1 MSNHSYKLLWPG
13 LLTGILMLMTAGSL
27 PAQSAPGKVHGL
39 VADASGAVIP
49 GTAISV
55 KGKSGRAETTS
66 ADARGTFQISGLAP
80 GQYTMSASFKG
91 FGIVTKDFEL
101 TSGQDLNLDLVLKP
115 AVQQLEI
122 LVQGKEG
129 EEEGQGRGVGVS
141 ADSNANATVIS
152 GKELDYLSDDP
163 SDLAN
168 DLLELAGPAAGPS
181 GGQIY
186 VDGFSSGTLPSKVSI
201 REVRI
206 NQNPFAA
213 EQDKLGYGRVDV
225 YTKPGSRQFHGQ
237 IGVDDNDAIFN
248 SADPFIPDKLA
259 HNTAIVTGDFLVPLT
274 NKLTGYLSFQRRN
287 INNTIGVNSIILDS
301 NLNQVPFRQS
311 LPLSDRVD
319 MGIGRLD
326 YVIDPNR
333 TLIARY
339 SYTGATDKNTGLEQ
353 FDLPSQVF
361 DTRSYEH
368 RVQISY
374 NSRISARTENDV
386 RFEFKRSYNAQI
398 AQGTEPEVEVAGAFA
413 SGHNP
418 IGRALLWQDYYE
430 VQNHTLMI
438 NGKHGIKF
446 GGRMRLSLDTGNST
460 QFFNGQYSFSSIDA
474 YRITLQGMQQGLTP
488 AQIRAAGGGAEQ
500 FDFIRGEPGITLNA
514 VDIGLYAQDEWR
526 IRPNLNL
533 GYGLRY
539 ETQNL
544 ISDHLDFAPRV
555 GIAWGLGGDG
565 KGGPNTV
572 IRAGFGLFYDRYIAE
587 LAAITRRIDGVHAQE
602 IVFPA
607 PDFYPNLPAPNQAG
621 GIPTRFRAEQ
631 GLRSPYTM
639 QTGVSVERQIR
650 KSATVSVTYLFS
662 RGLRQLISRNINSP
676 EPGTFNPDDPA
687 SGVRP
692 LGPGLNVFQFE
703 SAGNYRQ
710 NQLVTNVNLRT
721 SSRISLVGRHTL
733 SYAYSNVASS
743 GALPAAQ
750 FDPRTDYGRAAF
762 DVRHR
767 ISAGAVI
774 DLPGGFR
781 ASPLF
786 LLKSGN
792 PFDIVMAEDLN
803 GDSVLNDRPAFATDL
818 SRPSVVFTRYGAFD
832 SAPIAG
838 QTIIPRNVGTSPLQ
852 YTVNLRLARTFVFGE
867 KQNSGNPDA
876 PKSRSATGRWDP
888 HYSLSLSV
896 TAQNLLNHT
905 NAGPSVGILTSPLFG
920 QSTALSGGA
929 YSSTSANRRISLQ
942 AAIKF

>member
-1 MSNHSYKLLWPG
+1 MSKSSYKLLWPG
-13 LLTGILMLMTAGSL
+13 LLAGLMLMAAGNL
-27 PAQSAPGKVHGL
+27 PAQNATGKIHGL
-39 VADASGAVIP
+39 VADSSGAVIP

-55 KGKSGRAETTS
+55 KGRSGRAETTS
-66 ADARGTFQISGLAP
+66 ADAKGTFQINGLQP
-80 GQYTMSASFKG
+80 GPYTMSATFKG
-91 FGIVTKDFEL
+91 FAILTRNFEL
-101 TSGQDLNLDLVLKP
+101 TPGQDLTLDLVLKP

-122 LVQGKEG
+122 IVQGKEG
-129 EEEGQGRGVGVS
+129 EDEGQGRGVGVS
-141 ADSNANATVIS
+141 SDSNANATVIS

-168 DLLELAGPAAGPS
+168 DLLELAGPAAGPN

-186 VDGFSSGTLPSKVSI
+186 VDGFSSGTLPPKISI

-225 YTKPGSRQFHGQ
+225 YTKPGGRQFHGQ
-237 IGVDDNDAIFN
+237 IAVDDNNAIFN
-248 SADPFIPDKLA
+248 SADPFQTTKLA
-259 HNTAIVTGDFLVPLT
+259 HNTAIVTGDFLIPVT
-274 NKLTGYLSFQRRN
+274 NSLTGYLSFQRRN
-287 INNTIGVNSIILDS
+287 INNTIGVNSLILDS

-319 MGIGRLD
+319 MSIGRLD
-326 YVIDPNR
+326 YTIDPNR

-398 AQGTEPEVEVAGAFA
+398 AQGSEPEVEVAGAFA
-413 SGHNP
+413 SGNNP

-430 VQNHTLMI
+430 VQNHTLLI

-460 QFFNGQYSFSSIDA
+460 QFFNGQYSFSSLDA
-474 YRITLQGMQQGLTP
+474 YRITVRGLQEGLTP

-500 FDFIRGEPGITLNA
+500 FDFIRGRPDITLNA
-514 VDIGLYAQDEWR
+514 VDVGLYAQDEWR

-533 GYGLRY
+533 GYGVRY

-544 ISDHLDFAPRV
+544 IHDHLDLAPRV
-555 GIAWGLGGDG
+555 GIAWGLGGGG

-572 IRAGFGLFYDRYIAE
+572 IRAGFGLFFDRYSAE
-587 LAAITRRIDGVHAQE
+587 LAAITRRIDGVNAQE
-602 IVFPA
+602 IIFPE
-607 PDFYPNLPAPNQAG
+607 PNFYPNLPAPNQAG
-621 GIPTRFRAEQ
+621 GIPTRFQADQ
-631 GLRSPYTM
+631 GLRAPYTV

-662 RGLRQLISRNINSP
+662 RGLRQLISRNVNSP
-676 EPGTFNPDDPA
+676 LPGTFNPDDPA
-687 SGVRP
+687 SGIRP
-692 LGPGLNVFQFE
+692 LGPSLNVFQFE
-703 SAGNYRQ
+703 STGNFRQ

-721 SSRISLVGRHTL
+721 SSRISLVAKHTL
-733 SYAYSNVASS
+733 SYAYSNVASA
-743 GALPAAQ
+743 GGLPAAQ
-750 FDPRTDYGRAAF
+750 FDPATDYGRAAF

-792 PFDIVMAEDLN
+792 PFDIVMAEDIN
-803 GDSVLNDRPAFATDL
+803 GDSVLNDRPSFATDL

-838 QTIIPRNVGTSPLQ
+838 QTIIPRDLGTSPLQ
-852 YTVNLRLARTFVFGE
+852 YTLNLRVGRTFTFGE
-867 KQNSGNPDA
+867 KQNSGSADGS
-876 PKSRSATGRWDP
+876 KSRGSSTGRWDP

-896 TAQNLLNHT
+896 MAQNLLNRT